1 MGKLVMSESFWWG
14 KDIGR
19 VGMGMV
25 TISFKTRG
33 REGFEPINDSR
44 PSLCVTTPLWI
55 HCVCR
60 QPPPS
65 QHFLPGVQCSR
76 YFGYSE

>member
-1 MGKLVMSESFWWG
+1 MGKLVMSESSWWS

-44 PSLCVTTPLWI
+44 PSLYATSTGT
-55 HCVCR
+55 
-60 QPPPS
+60 
-65 QHFLPGVQCSR
+65 FL
-76 YFGYSE
+76 E